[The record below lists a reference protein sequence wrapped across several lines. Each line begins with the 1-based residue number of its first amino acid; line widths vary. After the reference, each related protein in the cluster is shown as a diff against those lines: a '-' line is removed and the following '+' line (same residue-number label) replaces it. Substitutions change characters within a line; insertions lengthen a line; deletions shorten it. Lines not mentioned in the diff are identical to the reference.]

1 MALEEAVD
9 KLRVVRPTPRF
20 YRKVDGA
27 LHPLLQRMSGLV
39 AGVRLGTIESDPYIV
54 QRG

>member
-20 YRKVDGA
+20 HWKVDGA
-27 LHPLLQRMSGLV
+27 LYPPLQWMSGLL